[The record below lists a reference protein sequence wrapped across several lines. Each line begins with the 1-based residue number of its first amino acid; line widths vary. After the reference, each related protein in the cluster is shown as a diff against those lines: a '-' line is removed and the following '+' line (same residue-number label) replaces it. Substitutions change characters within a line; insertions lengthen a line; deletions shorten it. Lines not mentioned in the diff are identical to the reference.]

1 MTSVTSGAITRYRV
15 LALFTGVMLLIL
27 TFVVIPLQ
35 VFAHN
40 ETLVKPVSMI
50 HGYGYMVYLVIALDL
65 SLRARFS
72 PLRTILIM
80 LSGTIPFAA
89 FYYERVVVREAQ
101 SLLET
106 AKAKA
111 AAKEA
116 KAAAKAEAAKAAAAK
131 TPEPANAE

>member
-1 MTSVTSGAITRYRV
+1 MTSGAITRYRV
-15 LALFTGVMLLIL
+15 LALTTGVMLLIL

-40 ETLVKPVSMI
+40 EVLVKPVSMI
-50 HGYGYMVYLVIALDL
+50 HGYGYMVYLVVALDL

-72 PLRTILIM
+72 PVRTILIL
-80 LSGTIPFAA
+80 LSGTVPFAA

-101 SLLET
+101 SLL
-106 AKAKA
+106 A
-111 AAKEA
+111 AAQE
-116 KAAAKAEAAKAAAAK
+116 KAAAKAAKAATKAQAK